1 MAAKRS
7 ILVISFDPKK
17 LKVVPIGKVRPNSW
31 NPKPKRGTN
40 YDKIKKSIETHG
52 QKIYPVVVRQNNGYE
67 IVDGEQRYTACL
79 DLGFD
84 EILIYN
90 EGKLTD
96 QEAQA
101 LTIWY
106 QQQAPFDS
114 LQEAALAYKL
124 HVDYK
129 IELPYSED
137 QLEDFSKLATFSFA
151 DYNPNPDNKNDD
163 TEIKTL
169 SLTMHKDK
177 YDVIISTLDHLIE
190 SNQASDRA
198 QALEFICADFQA
210 GA

>member
-1 MAAKRS
+1 
-7 ILVISFDPKK
+7 VISFNPDK
-17 LKVVPIGKVRPNSW
+17 LKIVPIDQVRPNTW

-52 QKIYPVVVRQNNGYE
+52 QKIYPIVVRENKGYE

-79 DLGFD
+79 DLEFD

-90 EGKLTD
+90 EGQLTD

-114 LQEAALAYKL
+114 LAEAALAYNL
-124 HVDYK
+124 HVNYQ

-137 QLEDFSKLATFSFA
+137 QLDDFSKLATFSFA

-210 GA
+210 GN

>member
-7 ILVISFDPKK
+7 LLVISFNPDK
-17 LKVVPIGKVRPNSW
+17 LTIVPIDQVRPNSW

-52 QKIYPVVVRQNNGYE
+52 QKIYPIVVRQNNGYE

-114 LQEAALAYKL
+114 LAEAALAYNL

-137 QLEDFSKLATFSFA
+137 QLDDFSKLATFSFA

>member
-1 MAAKRS
+1 M
-7 ILVISFDPKK
+7 ISFDPTK
-17 LKVVPIGKVRPNSW
+17 LQIVPIDQVRPNSW

-67 IVDGEQRYTACL
+67 IIDGEQRYTACL
-79 DLGFD
+79 DLGFK
-84 EILIYN
+84 EILIYD
-90 EGKLTD
+90 EGKISD

-114 LQEAALAYKL
+114 LAEAALAYTL

-129 IELPYSED
+129 IELPYTED
-137 QLEDFSKLATFSFA
+137 QLDDFSKLATFSFA

-198 QALEFICADFQA
+198 QALEFICADFKA
-210 GA
+210 GN